1 LIEISPIK
9 VYINILKDKIMKKNN
24 KISVSEKILK
34 IVAKQP
40 KSAEEF
46 KKELKDRF
54 GYNIKPEDI
63 RVNLLY
69 LLRRGQIQRKKEDS
83 IYKYHV

>member
-1 LIEISPIK
+1 
-9 VYINILKDKIMKKNN
+9 MKKDQ
-24 KISVSEKILK
+24 KVSVAEKIVK
-34 IVAKQP
+34 IIDKQP

-46 KKELKDRF
+46 QRELKDRF

-69 LLRRGQIQRKKEDS
+69 LLRRGKIHRKKEGS
-83 IYKYHV
+83 VYKYYI

>member
-1 LIEISPIK
+1 
-9 VYINILKDKIMKKNN
+9 MKKNQ
-24 KISVSEKILK
+24 KVSVAEKIIK
-34 IVAKQP
+34 VIDKRPKTAK
-40 KSAEEF
+40 EI

-69 LLRRGQIQRKKEDS
+69 LLRKEKIHRKKEGS
-83 IYKYHV
+83 VYKYYI